1 MKPRSIKYYFQEGF
15 TSLFRNRL
23 MTVASIATVSACIF
37 IVSLSFCLI
46 SNLSSI
52 LEQIEDKIGVVVF
65 LNDELTSEDVNNI
78 SEDIKAIENVV
89 MVTYVS
95 PEEALSGLK
104 QEWEADDILDG
115 FAGENNPLSHSFEI
129 SLESL
134 ESQGQ
139 VLTDLNNISGVR
151 NVRHAQTE
159 TDILL
164 KLNRGIGIVG
174 IIVVVILAIISV
186 VIIMNTIKISVY
198 TRKNEINIMKFV
210 GATDWFIR
218 WPFIIEG
225 TLIGILGSA
234 IPMAISWPLY
244 TRIVEVIYEYL
255 PVLNNF
261 ITLLDGYVIFSIS
274 VPASLA
280 VGVLLGIFGSV
291 SSIRKHLKV

>member
-1 MKPRSIKYYFQEGF
+1 
-15 TSLFRNRL
+15 

-52 LEQIEDKIGVVVF
+52 LEQIEDKIGIVVF

-78 SEDIKAIENVV
+78 SEDIKAIEHVV

-139 VLTDLNNISGVR
+139 VLTDLSNISGVR

-174 IIVVVILAIISV
+174 VIVVVILAIISV

-234 IPMAISWPLY
+234 IPMVISWPLY

-261 ITLLDGYVIFSIS
+261 ITLLDGYVIFSIL

-280 VGVLLGIFGSV
+280 VGILLGVFGSV